1 MDRRSFVGAASASGL
16 LCALPACAPESARKW
31 RIGFVQRGST
41 PLPDQFWQ
49 AMAKLGLARDRNVEI
64 VTRVTENRPE
74 VVALIHELVRAKV
87 DLILVFGSGPTGG
100 AKAATT
106 TIPIVFSIHEDPAVD
121 GLVASLTHPGGNLT
135 GFAIQPYDD
144 KLLQILKEALP
155 QTSLVAFPEFGPH
168 AIIERAAS
176 ALGMRVISI
185 RMGGVDRETDVPAF
199 YAAVRRAGAGAVL
212 IAEHPAIKSRLE
224 RFAIDARAN
233 GLPAIAYARSFA
245 EAGGLIAYGPN
256 PAGEFQ
262 TLATMIHKILKGT
275 KPADIPIELP
285 TSFDLVINQAT
296 ASALGITIPTPLMLR
311 ASEVIR

>member
-1 MDRRSFVGAASASGL
+1 
-16 LCALPACAPESARKW
+16 
-31 RIGFVQRGST
+31 
-41 PLPDQFWQ
+41 
-49 AMAKLGLARDRNVEI
+49 MATLGLTRDRNIEI

-100 AKAATT
+100 AKAATS

-155 QTSLVAFPEFGPH
+155 QMPLVAFPEFGPH
-168 AIIERAAS
+168 ALIERAAG

-199 YAAVRRAGAGAVL
+199 YAAVRKAGAGAVL

-224 RFAIDARAN
+224 RFATDARTH

-256 PAGEFQ
+256 PAREFQ
-262 TLATMIHKILKGT
+262 TLAIMINKILKGT

-296 ASALGITIPTPLMLR
+296 ASALGITIPKPLMLR
-311 ASEVIR
+311 ATEVIR